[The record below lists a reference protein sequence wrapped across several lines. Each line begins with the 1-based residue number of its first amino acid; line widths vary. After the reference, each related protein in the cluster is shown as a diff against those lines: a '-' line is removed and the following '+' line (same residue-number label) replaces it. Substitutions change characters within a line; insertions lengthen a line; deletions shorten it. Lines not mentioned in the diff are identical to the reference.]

1 MKKSYLGIGLLSMI
15 AGLLM
20 LFSPE
25 AWTKVVVILL
35 GLAAIVNGCF
45 NLFYV
50 RRIFD
55 DNYFQRSI
63 IIRGLLSLVVGLVAV
78 ILPLA
83 LATAIWTAMVY
94 LLAAYLLV
102 SAALE
107 LYASLRLHAS
117 GVDTKP
123 YYGEIIGSIILAIIL
138 FIIPA
143 QVGIVLVRIC
153 GALLVLSGLGVIFWQ
168 WKSRGVE
175 HYLHKKVRD

>member
-1 MKKSYLGIGLLSMI
+1 MRKSYVGMGFLSLI

-50 RRIFD
+50 RQVFD
-55 DNYFQRSI
+55 DDYFRRSI
-63 IIRGLLSLVVGLVAV
+63 IIRGILSLAVGLVAV
-78 ILPLA
+78 ILPLV
-83 LATAIWTAMVY
+83 LAATVWTAMVY
-94 LLAAYLLV
+94 MLAAYLLV
-102 SAALE
+102 SSLLE
-107 LYASLRLHAS
+107 LYASIRLRAS

-123 YYGEIIGSIILAIIL
+123 YYGEIVGSIILAVIL
-138 FIIPA
+138 PA

-168 WKSRGVE
+168 WRNRGVE

>member
-83 LATAIWTAMVY
+83 LAATIWTAMIYV
-94 LLAAYLLV
+94 LVAYLLV

-107 LYASLRLHAS
+107 LYASLRLHSS

-123 YYGEIIGSIILAIIL
+123 
-138 FIIPA
+138 
-143 QVGIVLVRIC
+143 
-153 GALLVLSGLGVIFWQ
+153 
-168 WKSRGVE
+168 
-175 HYLHKKVRD
+175 

>member
-83 LATAIWTAMVY
+83 LAATIWTAMIYV
-94 LLAAYLLV
+94 LAAYLLV
-102 SAALE
+102 SATLD

-123 YYGEIIGSIILAIIL
+123 YYGEIVGSVILAVVL
-138 FIIPA
+138 FVIPA
-143 QVGIVLVRIC
+143 QVGLALIRIF

-168 WKSRGVE
+168 WRSRGIE

>member
-1 MKKSYLGIGLLSMI
+1 MKKSYLGIGILSLI

-35 GLAAIVNGCF
+35 GLAAIVNGLF

-55 DNYFQRSI
+55 DDYFQRSI

-78 ILPLA
+78 ILPLV
-83 LATAIWTAMVY
+83 LAAAVWIAMVY
-94 LLAAYLLV
+94 MLAAYLLV

-123 YYGEIIGSIILAIIL
+123 YYGEIVGSIILAVIL

-168 WKSRGVE
+168 WRNRGVE

>member
-1 MKKSYLGIGLLSMI
+1 MKKSYLGIGILSLI

-35 GLAAIVNGCF
+35 GLAAIVNGLF

-55 DNYFQRSI
+55 DDYFQRSI
-63 IIRGLLSLVVGLVAV
+63 IIRGLLSLVAV
-78 ILPLA
+78 ILPLV
-83 LATAIWTAMVY
+83 LAAAVWIAMVY
-94 LLAAYLLV
+94 MLAAYLLV
-102 SAALE
+102 SAVLE

-123 YYGEIIGSIILAIIL
+123 YYGEIVGSVVLAVVL
-138 FIIPA
+138 FVIPA

-168 WKSRGVE
+168 WRSRGVE

>member
-1 MKKSYLGIGLLSMI
+1 MRKSYLGIGILSLI

-20 LFSPE
+20 LFSPD
-25 AWTKVVVILL
+25 AWIKVVVILL

-55 DNYFQRSI
+55 DDYFRRSI
-63 IIRGLLSLVVGLVAV
+63 IVRGLLSLVVGLVAV

-83 LATAIWTAMVY
+83 LASAIWTAMVY
-94 LLAAYLLV
+94 MLAAYLLV

-107 LYASLRLHAS
+107 LYASLRLRAS

-123 YYGEIIGSIILAIIL
+123 YYGEIVGSIILAIIL

-168 WKSRGVE
+168 WRNRGVE
-175 HYLHKKVRD
+175 HYLHKKVVD

>member
-1 MKKSYLGIGLLSMI
+1 MRKSYVGMGFLSLI

-35 GLAAIVNGCF
+35 GLAAIVNGFF

-50 RRIFD
+50 RQVFD
-55 DNYFQRSI
+55 DDYFRRSI
-63 IIRGLLSLVVGLVAV
+63 VVRGLLSLVVGLVAV
-78 ILPLA
+78 ILPLV
-83 LATAIWTAMVY
+83 LAATVWIAMVY

-107 LYASLRLHAS
+107 LYASLRLRAS

-123 YYGEIIGSIILAIIL
+123 YYGEIVGSIILAVIL

-153 GALLVLSGLGVIFWQ
+153 GALLVMSGLGVIFWQ
-168 WKSRGVE
+168 WRNRGVE
-175 HYLHKKVRD
+175 HYLHKKVVD

>member
-1 MKKSYLGIGLLSMI
+1 MRKSYVGMGFLSLI

-55 DNYFQRSI
+55 DDYFRRSI
-63 IIRGLLSLVVGLVAV
+63 IIRGIVSLAVGLVAV
-78 ILPLA
+78 ILPLV
-83 LATAIWTAMVY
+83 LAATVWIAMVY

-107 LYASLRLHAS
+107 LYASLRLRAS

-123 YYGEIIGSIILAIIL
+123 YYGEIVGSIILAIIL

-168 WKSRGVE
+168 WRNRGVE
-175 HYLHKKVRD
+175 HYLHQKVVD

>member
-1 MKKSYLGIGLLSMI
+1 MRSSYLGMGFLSI
-15 AGLLM
+15 VAGLLM

-35 GLAAIVNGCF
+35 GIGAIINGFF

-50 RRIFD
+50 RQVFD
-55 DNYFQRSI
+55 DSFFRRSI

-83 LATAIWTAMVY
+83 LATAVWTAMVY
-94 LLAAYLLV
+94 VLAAYLLV
-102 SAALE
+102 SALLE
-107 LYASLRLHAS
+107 LYASIRLRSS

-123 YYGEIIGSIILAIIL
+123 YYGEIIGSIVLAVIL

-168 WKSRGVE
+168 WRNRGME
-175 HYLHKKVRD
+175 YYLHKKVQD

>member
-1 MKKSYLGIGLLSMI
+1 MRKSYLGIGILSLI

-35 GLAAIVNGCF
+35 GLAAIVNGFF

-55 DNYFQRSI
+55 DDYFRRSI
-63 IIRGLLSLVVGLVAV
+63 IIRGILSLVVGLVAV
-78 ILPLA
+78 ILPLV
-83 LATAIWTAMVY
+83 LAAAVWIAMVY
-94 LLAAYLLV
+94 MLAVYLLV
-102 SAALE
+102 SATLE

-123 YYGEIIGSIILAIIL
+123 YYGEIVGSVILAVVL
-138 FIIPA
+138 FVIPA

-168 WKSRGVE
+168 WRNRGVE